1 MRSTTVLSAGL
12 VAIAISLQGC
22 GPVNGGPNSNG
33 GSASGAAGETTA
45 SRPTREPVT
54 PLTREEEAAGWKL
67 LFDGTL
73 EGWRGYRRE
82 GVPGGWEARGD
93 ALVFTPGRGG
103 GNLITVDRYAD
114 FELAL
119 EWKIEE
125 GGNSGIFYR
134 ATEDEVAPYWTGP
147 EMQVLDNGGHPD
159 GRRPETSAG
168 SNYALHAPAE
178 DVTRPVGEWNEVRI
192 VVRGPRV
199 EHWMN
204 GVRIV
209 AYELWTDE
217 WRAVVGETKFA
228 EWPGYG
234 MAPSGHIGL
243 QDHGDPV
250 WFRNIRVRTF

>member
-1 MRSTTVLSAGL
+1 MRSTIGVPALLLALTVP
-12 VAIAISLQGC
+12 LQGC
-22 GPVNGGPNSNG
+22 GQAGERPDSSGDAAVGMAGAMYGDMSMQEPVNRL
-33 GSASGAAGETTA
+33 SA
-45 SRPTREPVT
+45 
-54 PLTREEEAAGWKL
+54 EEEAAGWKL

-82 GVPGGWEARGD
+82 GVPGGWGVSD
-93 ALVFTPGRGG
+93 GALVFTPGRGG
-103 GNLITVDRYAD
+103 GTLITVDRYDD

-119 EWKIEE
+119 EWKLEA

-168 SNYALHAPAE
+168 SNYALHAPTE

-192 VVRGPRV
+192 VARGPQV

-217 WRAVVGETKFA
+217 WRAMVEETKFA

-234 MAPSGHIGL
+234 MAPAGHIGL